1 MATLPE
7 SGMKVAEDVSRVS
20 PPPGSVPTTSLPL
33 SFFDKIF
40 LAESPVWMQNLFFYE
55 FRHPTPH
62 FMIITLP
69 KLKTSLSLTL
79 QHFFPFAGNLIFPP
93 SPQTPYILYTE
104 GDSVLFTVDESTA
117 DFSLLAGDH
126 ARHYQEFQALVP
138 KCSPAIARRSSGS
151 KQRPIMAIQVT
162 IFPDAGISIGV
173 GFSHVAADGRTF
185 VHFMKSWASLH
196 RCQGDLTC
204 LDNNLP
210 SFNREVINDPLGPA
224 SGLLTMTGGEISL
237 EGSSSSSSTFINNI
251 RITCEIKRSEV
262 QLLKDWVEK
271 NCMEAKV
278 SEPIRMSTFVVTC
291 AYLWVCLIKLQQTGT
306 HQHPSPGD
314 SNSHTYFL
322 FAAECRK
329 HLKLPATY
337 FGNCITL
344 RLAEAKKSELLGQK
358 GILVAATAIGREI
371 MEFQSQPFK
380 DAEDS
385 LPKIFEK
392 FKMRKD
398 IVLPTSSP
406 KFKVYETDFGW
417 GRPKKREHVNV
428 RSFGSLSMFSIV
440 ESREDDGGI
449 EFGLALDPHELESFN
464 AVFNNGL
471 LKLQ

>member
-40 LAESPVWMQNLFFYE
+40 HAESPIWMQYLFFYE

-62 FMIITLP
+62 FMGTTLP
-69 KLKTSLSLTL
+69 KLKTSLSLSL
-79 QHFFPFAGNLIFPP
+79 QHFFPLAGNLVFPR

-104 GDSVLFTVDESTA
+104 GDSVLFTVHESSA

-126 ARHYQEFQALVP
+126 ARHCQEFQALVP
-138 KCSPAIARRSSGS
+138 KWSHAIASRSSGF
-151 KQRPIMAIQVT
+151 KQSPIMAIQVT

-173 GFSHVAADGRTF
+173 GISHVAADGKTF

-210 SFNREVINDPLGPA
+210 YFNREEIKDPLGHA
-224 SGLLTMTGGEISL
+224 SGLLTMNDEISQ
-237 EGSSSSSSTFINNI
+237 EGSSSSSNTFVNNI
-251 RITCEIKRSEV
+251 RITCEINRSQVE
-262 QLLKDWVEK
+262 LLKDWVEK
-271 NCMEAKV
+271 NCMESKG
-278 SEPIRMSTFVVTC
+278 SETIRMSTFVVTC
-291 AYLWVCLIKLQQTGT
+291 AYIWVCLIKLQQTET
-306 HQHPSPGD
+306 HQHHSPGD
-314 SNSHTYFL
+314 SNSHTYFI

-337 FGNCITL
+337 FGNCFTL
-344 RLAEAKKSELLGQK
+344 CLAEAKKSELLGQK

-385 LPKIFEK
+385 LPKIFK
-392 FKMRKD
+392 KLKM
-398 IVLPTSSP
+398 
-406 KFKVYETDFGW
+406 
-417 GRPKKREHVNV
+417 
-428 RSFGSLSMFSIV
+428 
-440 ESREDDGGI
+440 
-449 EFGLALDPHELESFN
+449 
-464 AVFNNGL
+464 
-471 LKLQ
+471 